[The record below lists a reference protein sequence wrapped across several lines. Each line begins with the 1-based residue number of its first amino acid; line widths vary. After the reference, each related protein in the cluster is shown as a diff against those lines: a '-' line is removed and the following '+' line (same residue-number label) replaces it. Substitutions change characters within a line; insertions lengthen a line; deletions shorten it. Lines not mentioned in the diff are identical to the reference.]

1 MYQII
6 VMTRVMLATDLRVSI
21 NDFTSSSQ
29 LMGVTTISVLNKN

>member
-29 LMGVTTISVLNKN
+29 SYGGNYYFCFEM